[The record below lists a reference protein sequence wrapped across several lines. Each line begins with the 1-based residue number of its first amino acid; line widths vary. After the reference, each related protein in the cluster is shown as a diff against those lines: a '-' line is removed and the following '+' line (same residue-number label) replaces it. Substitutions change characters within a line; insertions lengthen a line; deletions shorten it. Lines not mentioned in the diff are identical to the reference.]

1 MAEGVNVRLTGP
13 LKKYVQKQVSPAG
26 LYESAS
32 EYVRTLIRQD
42 YEKSEEKKWDRLIG
56 ELRPGLE
63 ADLSEFE
70 EVSAQD
76 VISRNRTRHTK

>member
-13 LKKYVQKQVSPAG
+13 LKKYVQEQVSPSG

-42 YEKSEEKKWDRLIG
+42 YEKAEERKWERLVA
-56 ELRPGLE
+56 ELAPGLE
-63 ADLSEFE
+63 AEAGEFK
-70 EVSAQD
+70 EVSARQ
-76 VISRNRTRHTK
+76 VIARNQARDSS

>member
-1 MAEGVNVRLTGP
+1 MAEGVNVRLSGP
-13 LKKYVQKQVSPAG
+13 LKKYVQEQISPSG

-42 YEKSEEKKWDRLIG
+42 YEKSEEQRWERLVS
-56 ELRPGLE
+56 ELTPGHE
-63 ADLSEFE
+63 ADVSEFK

-76 VISRNRTRHTK
+76 VIGRNRARRSS